1 LGGKPAVAK
10 SLKRS
15 RVEFE
20 RGAGEEIVA
29 KPVNLQSKRVRIN
42 PVAETKQEPNLKANS
57 ESKEPKRKSRS

>member
-20 RGAGEEIVA
+20 RGAEEEIVA
-29 KPVNLQSKRVRIN
+29 KPVNL
-42 PVAETKQEPNLKANS
+42 
-57 ESKEPKRKSRS
+57 